1 MTIRVNPS
9 LDKKM
14 EALRQGVLG
23 TTRKIFQEMA
33 RDAVRMTPVDT
44 GAAVTSFSLKPNRS
58 SGRSR
63 TSRNKPRR
71 QNVSAMR
78 KIGYDQLMAD
88 LAAIDFR
95 SVKSVTL
102 SNGAPHWT
110 YFNNNNRIRTTPNGR
125 WIFEQLAA
133 KYRNKAYRALNP

>member
-1 MTIRVNPS
+1 MAKSMMTIRVNPS
-9 LDKKM
+9 LDQKM

-23 TTRKIFQEMA
+23 TTRKVFQEMA
-33 RDAVRMTPVDT
+33 SDAVRMTPVDT
-44 GAAVTSFSLKPNRS
+44 GAAVTSFSYKANRS

-71 QNVSAMR
+71 QDVAAMR

-95 SVKSVTL
+95 SVKSVSL
-102 SNGAPHWT
+102 SNGAPHWR
-110 YFNNNNRIRTTPNGR
+110 YFKSNGMTGR
-125 WIFEQLAA
+125 KIFEILAA